1 MSDILKYGQGIL
13 FMKVGTHADEPLE
26 EIIARKIREIDS
38 AGYAMW
44 GYGGNTCHPTSIVQP
59 FARDYTI
66 GKNNIYLCM
75 QSMESKHFA
84 APKRAEK
91 YSIDGVK
98 WEDIPKGVN
107 VLGSRYALVI
117 KNLSMDTGESILC
130 AIAINRTNKCLTY
143 IVTGDKR
150 AIQSISQIIPFIKKI
165 NYLNGKFIC
174 LEQIILGLIRN
185 GNLIKIRK
193 NICCAHNLD
202 KTLS

>member
-98 WEDIPKGVN
+98 WEDIPMEVN

-117 KNLSMDTGESILC
+117 KNLKDITGTPLKLDLKTTEVAEGPSSGKIGKKYIQGRVDK
-130 AIAINRTNKCLTY
+130 ACLK
-143 IVTGDKR
+143 ITG
-150 AIQSISQIIPFIKKI
+150 P
-165 NYLNGKFIC
+165 NH
-174 LEQIILGLIRN
+174 EN
-185 GNLIKIRK
+185 GNTGNTNDIIKISLVAEIVEPYAVFVK
-193 NICCAHNLD
+193 
-202 KTLS
+202 

>member
-117 KNLSMDTGESILC
+117 KNLEDITKNPLKLDLKTTEVAEGPSMGKTGKKYIQGRVDKACLKIKEHSCESGDTENTEDI
-130 AIAINRTNKCLTY
+130 
-143 IVTGDKR
+143 
-150 AIQSISQIIPFIKKI
+150 
-165 NYLNGKFIC
+165 
-174 LEQIILGLIRN
+174 
-185 GNLIKIRK
+185 IKISLIA
-193 NICCAHNLD
+193 NIVKPYAVFV
-202 KTLS
+202 K